1 MRIDD
6 VDPATMTGEQRAL
19 YDIYT
24 SGKRV
29 APDSPFT
36 LVDAD
41 GRLLGPPAIWIINPV
56 FGRPLQQIGSA
67 VRYGSRIPARAREI
81 AILLVGHHHQ
91 SAFELYAHERAGT
104 AAGLSE
110 ADLAALA
117 DRREPVGLSDIES
130 VVFRT
135 TARILDAGT
144 VTDDEFRAATE
155 LLGEPGL
162 LELTTIVGY
171 YNMVAWQLAVFDVQP
186 PVEGEVQPPVEG
198 EQSPVEGIQP
208 PVEGEQ
214 PPVKGVQPSASDVRP
229 PA

>member
-29 APDSPFT
+29 APNSPFT
-36 LVDAD
+36 LVGPD
-41 GRLLGPPAIWIINPV
+41 GRLLGPPAIWIINPA

-67 VRYGSRIPARAREI
+67 VRYGSQIPTRAREI
-81 AILLVGHHHQ
+81 AILLVGHHHK
-91 SAFELYAHERAGT
+91 SAFELYAHERAGA
-104 AAGLSE
+104 AAGLTDD
-110 ADLAALA
+110 DLAALA
-117 DRREPVGLSDIES
+117 DGKEPVGLSDIEA

-135 TARILDAGT
+135 TVRILEAGT
-144 VTDDEFRAATE
+144 VTDVEFREAAALLTE
-155 LLGEPGL
+155 EGL

-186 PVEGEVQPPVEG
+186 P
-198 EQSPVEGIQP
+198 
-208 PVEGEQ
+208 
-214 PPVKGVQPSASDVRP
+214 A
-229 PA
+229 